1 MFNNEI
7 LEKAYQNIVHKRK
20 SEFETG
26 FVDLDNVLSGVEKGA
41 LITIGA
47 RPAMG
52 KTAFATS
59 ILEHLIKTDKRA
71 LFFTFEYSKM
81 MFVTKLLAQIAELP
95 AIKTRYGEL
104 SEEETESLLKAKELL
119 ANADLEIV
127 AKFMTVDEIVKT
139 IEESNAE
146 YIFID
151 SLQEIKINPEKHKA
165 NEVAN
170 IVEKLKAVAVQKG
183 IYIFLTSQLPRT
195 LEKRKDKHPLLL
207 DIGEPAAL
215 VDLSDVVMFL
225 YRPEYYNTEEEYYRG
240 QAEIIIPKNDFGNRV
255 SLYLKFGSKIPKFYT
270 AKTSLD
276 IEF

>member
-1 MFNNEI
+1 MYNNEI
-7 LEKAYQNIVHKRK
+7 LEKAYQNIVNKRK

-71 LFFTFEYSKM
+71 LFFTFEHSKM
-81 MFVTKLLAQIAELP
+81 MFVTKLLTQIAELP
-95 AIKTRYGEL
+95 VIKTRYGEL
-104 SEEETESLLKAKELL
+104 SEKEIEILLNAKEFL
-119 ANADLEIV
+119 ANADLEVV

-151 SLQEIKINPEKHKA
+151 SLEEIKIDSKKHKVK
-165 NEVAN
+165 EFEN

-183 IYIFLTSQLPRT
+183 IYIFLTLQLPRT
-195 LEKRKDKHPLLL
+195 LEKRKDKHPLLS

-215 VDLSDVVMFL
+215 VNLSDVVMFL
-225 YRPEYYNTEEEYYRG
+225 YRPEYYNAEEEYYRG
-240 QAEIIIPKNDFGNRV
+240 KAEIIISKNDFGNRV
-255 SLYLKFGSKIPKFYT
+255 SLSLKFRSKIPKFYT
-270 AKTSLD
+270 AETSFD